1 MNNPRPAGSGDLAA
15 TSGDVRPDLLCSII
29 PFPSAGETNNNKTQ
43 EENKMEAQK
52 AQESGAED
60 IDRHTNE
67 GTVRVFSK
75 TITVKTKERTDLINL
90 SEDIRDFVKSTGV
103 NDGYVQ
109 VSSLHTTAGLIVNEW
124 QDALLA
130 DVKSLSE
137 TIVPR
142 DSYYKHNDPEYSD
155 CDRHNADSHLRIV
168 VLGHSASV
176 PIDKGELVLGR
187 WQSVIL
193 TEFDGPNQRK
203 VFMQVFGI

>member
-1 MNNPRPAGSGDLAA
+1 
-15 TSGDVRPDLLCSII
+15 
-29 PFPSAGETNNNKTQ
+29 
-43 EENKMEAQK
+43 MEALG
-52 AQESGAED
+52 ARDSGAGTLD
-60 IDRHTNE
+60 CHTNE
-67 GTVRVFSK
+67 GTVKVFSK
-75 TITVKTKERTDLINL
+75 TITVRTHERTDLVNL
-90 SEDIRDFVKSTGV
+90 SDEIRGFAESTGV

-124 QDALLA
+124 QDALLS

-137 TIVPR
+137 SIVPR
-142 DSYYKHNDPEYSD
+142 DSYYKHNDPEFSD

-168 VLGHSASV
+168 VLGHSVSV
-176 PIDKGELVLGR
+176 PIEKGDLVLGR